1 MILDQGLFY
10 PFERVAATA
19 RQRFANASWGAALAG
34 SQACDFELGLVSLL
48 SQSCQRLFPL
58 LLFSFLV
65 AIMTLAIITASTNST
80 STTNTISAIISTS
93 TAGITYRT
101 KNANSPLPCFAT
113 GISARQAG
121 PILGSLGRDGVSFGL
136 DGV

>member
-1 MILDQGLFY
+1 MLLLRLVILDQRLFY
-10 PFERVAATA
+10 PFERVAFTA

-93 TAGITYRT
+93 TVGITYR
-101 KNANSPLPCFAT
+101 
-113 GISARQAG
+113 I
-121 PILGSLGRDGVSFGL
+121 
-136 DGV
+136 

>member
-10 PFERVAATA
+10 PFERVAITA

-93 TAGITYRT
+93 TAGITYMIKLRT
-101 KNANSPLPCFAT
+101 VRSLVLRLKSVP
-113 GISARQAG
+113 ARRAR
-121 PILGSLGRDGVSFGL
+121 L
-136 DGV
+136 

>member
-1 MILDQGLFY
+1 M
-10 PFERVAATA
+10 
-19 RQRFANASWGAALAG
+19 
-34 SQACDFELGLVSLL
+34 SLL

-93 TAGITYRT
+93 TAVITYR
-101 KNANSPLPCFAT
+101 
-113 GISARQAG
+113 I
-121 PILGSLGRDGVSFGL
+121 
-136 DGV
+136 